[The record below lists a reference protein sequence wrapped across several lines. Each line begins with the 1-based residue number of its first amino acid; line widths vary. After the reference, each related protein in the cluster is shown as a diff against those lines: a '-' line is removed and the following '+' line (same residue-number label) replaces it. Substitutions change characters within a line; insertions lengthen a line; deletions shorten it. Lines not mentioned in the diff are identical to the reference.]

1 MTFRKGTRHALYA
14 AMEMARAGSE
24 GQVTVTQ
31 VAERHGIS
39 VSVLAKIFQQ
49 LVREGI
55 AASAR
60 GVRGGYRLARAA
72 SKITVLDVI
81 DAFEERRPAG
91 GCLLSEEREA
101 SCADLTLCHLRRLV
115 DEVDEM
121 ARCTYA
127 SVTLET
133 LVGNRPRR
141 DLELRVVR

>member
-1 MTFRKGTRHALYA
+1 MTFKKATRYALYA
-14 AMEMARAGSE
+14 AMEMARAGPE

-31 VAERHGIS
+31 VAERHGIR
-39 VSVLAKIFQQ
+39 VSVLAKTFQV
-49 LVREGI
+49 LVRAGI

-72 SKITVLDVI
+72 SQVTVLDVI
-81 DAFEERRPAG
+81 DVFEGARAT
-91 GCLLSEEREA
+91 GCLLAEPSE
-101 SCADLTLCHLRRLV
+101 ADCKETSLCRLRRLV

-133 LVGNRPRR
+133 LVGNRRPRA
-141 DLELRVVR
+141 LELRVVR